1 MSTTPA
7 RPFRL
12 RGLLAAGLLSTAVLT
27 GCGGDDADDQAAP
40 TGDKAAQSSAKEEPE
55 ADLAS
60 GLLGADAFGPTAVV
74 TSVSPEEL
82 EQGADQAMSLAEGA
96 QVTPAECG
104 TALGKTQPEFSDF
117 EDVAAVSATEETTV
131 VVEMLIRGGPVEDQ
145 LDALTETA
153 ERCPQVQV
161 SAPSLGGAAVTAVF
175 ENLPAP
181 DLGDGAAVVRY
192 TTTVALP
199 DGTQGSVPMLI
210 GAVED
215 GDRLVFLTTLA
226 ADPTAAAAVPL
237 DAAAF
242 TSLLEQA
249 YETQAAALD

>member
-1 MSTTPA
+1 MSTTA
-7 RPFRL
+7 RLSR
-12 RGLLAAGLLSTAVLT
+12 LLAAGLLSTAVLT

-40 TGDKAAQSSAKEEPE
+40 TGDKAAQSAAKEEPE

-60 GLLGADAFGPTAVV
+60 GLLGADAFGPSAVV
-74 TSVSPEEL
+74 TAVSPEDL
-82 EQGADQAMSLAEGA
+82 EQGADEATSLAEGA

-104 TALGKTQPEFSDF
+104 VALGKTQPDLSDF
-117 EDVAAVSATEETTV
+117 EDVAAVSATEGTTV
-131 VVEMLIRGGPVEDQ
+131 VVEMLIRGGPVEDEI
-145 LDALTETA
+145 DALTDTA
-153 ERCPQVQV
+153 ERCPQVQI
-161 SAPSLGGAAVTAVF
+161 SAPALGQASVTAVF

-181 DLGDGAAVVRY
+181 DLGDDAALVRY

-226 ADPTAAAAVPL
+226 ADPTAAAAAPP
-237 DAAAF
+237 DAAVF